1 VNLSSTQHYFLLFN
15 SLLIFLINCPATMSS
30 FAERISALFSNR
42 LITSSRNRTTA
53 TIIGLLSFLGI
64 VIGYNDYQAW
74 KALGRGG
81 MPYNIKGWL
90 YQSMLRLKA
99 SNDITSTK
107 CYDELMKQS
116 ELESR
121 TFFSQELPVRKGAKP
136 TMSTHIIPHRQLDH
150 KANKGLVDVSSL
162 HLQPYLIS

>member
-1 VNLSSTQHYFLLFN
+1 
-15 SLLIFLINCPATMSS
+15 
-30 FAERISALFSNR
+30 
-42 LITSSRNRTTA
+42 
-53 TIIGLLSFLGI
+53 
-64 VIGYNDYQAW
+64 
-74 KALGRGG
+74 